1 MPLAPASADR
11 CEPAE
16 RNRPMG
22 IALLSL
28 RQAEKVEPQ
37 LKAALNGSASA
48 AKAAGSKFDRV
59 KAGAAMGLTAR
70 EPLAL
75 RHGRADEAPAIPQ
88 ARQSGKNTGRASA
101 RARVCPSVKNLGA
114 ADPLQK

>member
-1 MPLAPASADR
+1 MPLAPFSADR

-48 AKAAGSKFDRV
+48 AKAAGSKFDSV

-70 EPLAL
+70 ERLAL
-75 RHGRADEAPAIPQ
+75 RDGSAVEAAAILN
-88 ARQSGKNTGRASA
+88 ARQF
-101 RARVCPSVKNLGA
+101 VKSRSEEHTSE
-114 ADPLQK
+114 LQSLMRISYAVF

>member
-48 AKAAGSKFDRV
+48 AKAAGSKFDSV
-59 KAGAAMGLTAR
+59 KAGAAMGPTAR
-70 EPLAL
+70 ERLAL
-75 RHGRADEAPAIPQ
+75 RDGSAVEAAAIL
-88 ARQSGKNTGRASA
+88 RSEERRVGKECVSTWRSWWS
-101 RARVCPSVKNLGA
+101 PYH
-114 ADPLQK
+114 